1 MSKRN
6 YLLILSGLPAS
17 GKSTFARKFKELV
30 ESEGNINVKIIDTD
44 IIRQQLYP
52 NGFNYKNE
60 KRVRKRL
67 KNDIQQALYHDFIA
81 VSDDLNYYTS
91 MRHDLKN
98 IAEKVKRMF
107 FIVYISTPL
116 EICLNWNTERGN
128 LIPNNVIINVKNKF
142 DQFDRYSWDF
152 PILELDLSKT
162 KDLDIEIKMLLLKI
176 QGILNSK
183 DSLYRKKTKGI
194 ELNLEYSKLLDKV
207 TRRVVGEIFQNNKNH
222 PQKNLILKLRK
233 EYIKLDFT
241 TRLTIS
247 EIPNHFMEFLNKRLK
262 IDL

>member
-1 MSKRN
+1 MN

-17 GKSTFARKFKELV
+17 GKSTFARKFKDLV
-30 ESEGNINVKIIDTD
+30 ESEGNSNVKIIDTD

-67 KNDIQQALYHDFIA
+67 KNEIRQALNHDFIV

-91 MRHDLKN
+91 MRHDLKI
-98 IAEKVKRMF
+98 IAEKVKRKF

-116 EICLNWNTERGN
+116 EACLNWNTERGN

-142 DQFDRYSWDF
+142 DDFDRYSWDY

-162 KDLDIEIKMLLLKI
+162 KDLDIKIKKLILKI
-176 QGILNSK
+176 QGILHPK
-183 DSLYRKKTKGI
+183 DSLNRKAPKINK
-194 ELNLEYSKLLDKV
+194 LYLENSKLLDKV
-207 TRRVVGEIFQNNKNH
+207 TRSVIGEIFQNNKQH
-222 PQKNLILKLRK
+222 PQKKLILKLRK
-233 EYIKLDFT
+233 EYIKTYSKTDLSS
-241 TRLTIS
+241 S
-247 EIPNHFMEFLNKRLK
+247 EIPNHFVEFLDKHLK
-262 IDL
+262 TDI